1 MSDINWQYLYSID
14 FKSLPIVKINEMGY
28 LCIVQQDDECYVTKD
43 GIIWDKHELIKNLKY
58 L

>member
-1 MSDINWQYLYSID
+1 MSDINWQYLYSIY
-14 FKSLPIVKINEMGY
+14 FNHLPIIKINEMGY

-43 GIIWDKHELIKNLKY
+43 GIIWDKHEPIKNLEY

>member
-1 MSDINWQYLYSID
+1 MNEFNWENLYIID
-14 FKSLPIVKINEMGY
+14 FKSLPVVKINEMGY

-43 GIIWDKHELIKNLKY
+43 GIIWDKHELIKNLEY

>member
-1 MSDINWQYLYSID
+1 MSDINWQYLCSID
-14 FKSLPIVKINEMGY
+14 FNHLPIIKINEMGY

-43 GIIWDKHELIKNLKY
+43 GIIWDKHELIKNLEY

>member
-14 FKSLPIVKINEMGY
+14 FNHLPIIKMNEMGY
-28 LCIVQQDDECYVTKD
+28 LCIVQQDNECYVTKD
-43 GIIWDKHELIKNLKY
+43 GIVWEKHEPIKNLEY